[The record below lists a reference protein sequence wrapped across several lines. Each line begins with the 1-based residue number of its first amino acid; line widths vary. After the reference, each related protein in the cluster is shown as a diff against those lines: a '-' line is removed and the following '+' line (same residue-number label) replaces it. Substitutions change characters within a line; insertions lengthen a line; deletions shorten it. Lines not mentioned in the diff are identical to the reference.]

1 MNKSLRT
8 FSLMQKIDLAK
19 SINGIVW
26 FFRKIPILGK
36 FLGDKYRFYELKQ
49 IVFFLHPLFSLIWQL
64 IKSAIALSIAVT
76 LMTNVNN
83 VLVGIFGVDK
93 LIEDSLHGMTLND
106 YSISLLVPSFLYLA
120 IGIFRNMIV
129 DNGSSIHELYT
140 NFGFDPENIG
150 KAHLYYLPIQ
160 RFIGRS
166 IVFMV
171 LFKVIGK
178 VSIFYSLAISLAIL
192 LVELAASVFW
202 MDFYLKREKSIMD
215 NGFVQ
220 FIIIIVLSLAMHIA
234 SLYLAIPASIFSLT
248 TLSIAIVLFVF
259 AFIYM
264 KKFDSYAEII
274 EKSSRKY
281 ELALEGISEAS
292 ENQIKIKEKN
302 LGREKVVGTGFKKL
316 NKLFFIRHRRVI
328 RKPIIIKTS
337 IVLAISLALGIYLYL
352 NGYHGES
359 TGKISTFLIP
369 LIMYIL
375 LKQDNILRSI
385 YLNCDKGLMSYGFYR
400 ENKNVLLMYKERFK
414 SLLKIIALP
423 SIAIIISYLGLTY
436 FDRSIGTY
444 DKILNVIYIGLLG
457 LFFVNLPLMEYYL
470 LQPLDQEGKKVGKL
484 ANLIDWLVY
493 AAVFF
498 ILPRLG
504 AATSA
509 TVFITVISAFIIGFI
524 IVSQI
529 LIYKLSHKTFRIRS

>member
-64 IKSAIALSIAVT
+64 IKSAIVLSIAVT
-76 LMTNVNN
+76 IMTSVNN
-83 VLVGIFGVDK
+83 VLVGIFGLDK
-93 LIEDSLHGMTLND
+93 LIADSLHGMTLND
-106 YSISLLVPSFLYLA
+106 YSIKLLVPSFLYLTT
-120 IGIFRNMIV
+120 GSFRNMIV

-178 VSIFYSLAISLAIL
+178 VSIFYSLALSLAIL

-202 MDFYLKREKSIMD
+202 MDFSLKHEKSIMD
-215 NGFVQ
+215 NGFIQ
-220 FIIIIVLSLAMHIA
+220 LIIIIVLSLAMHI
-234 SLYLAIPASIFSLT
+234 SSFYLAIPASVFSLT
-248 TLSIAIVLFVF
+248 TLTIAIVLFVF

-264 KKFDSYAEII
+264 KNFDSYAEII

-281 ELALEGISEAS
+281 ELALEEISEAG

-302 LGREKVVGTGFKKL
+302 LGKEKVVGTGFKKL

-337 IVLAISLALGIYLYL
+337 IVLAISLALGIYLFI
-352 NGYHGES
+352 NGYNGES
-359 TGKISTFLIP
+359 INNISTFLIP

-375 LKQDNILRSI
+375 LKQDNILRSM
-385 YLNCDKGLMSYGFYR
+385 YLNCDKGLMPYGFYR

-423 SIAIIISYLGLTY
+423 SIAIIISYLGLTC
-436 FDRSIGTY
+436 FDKSIDTY

-504 AATSA
+504 DATSE
-509 TVFITVISAFIIGFI
+509 TIFVIVISAFIIAFI
-524 IVSQI
+524 VVSQI
-529 LIYKLSHKTFRIRS
+529 LVYKLSHKTFKIRS

>member
-8 FSLMQKIDLAK
+8 FAIMQKIDLAK

-26 FFRKIPILGK
+26 FIRKIPILGNL
-36 FLGDKYRFYELKQ
+36 LGDKYRFYELKQ
-49 IVFFLHPLFSLIWQL
+49 IVFFLHPVFSLIWQL
-64 IKSAIALSIAVT
+64 IKSAIVLSIAVT
-76 LMTNVNN
+76 IMTSVNN
-83 VLVGIFGVDK
+83 VLVDIFGLDK
-93 LIEDSLHGMTLND
+93 LIASSLHGMTIND
-106 YSISLLVPSFLYLA
+106 YSIKLLVPSFLYLTT
-120 IGIFRNMIV
+120 GSFRNMIV

-140 NFGFDPENIG
+140 NFGFDPESIA

-171 LFKVIGK
+171 LFKFIGR

-192 LVELAASVFW
+192 LIELAASVFW

-220 FIIIIVLSLAMHIA
+220 FFIIIILSLSMHIA
-234 SLYLAIPASIFSLT
+234 SFYLAIPASAFSLSA
-248 TLSIAIVLFVF
+248 LAIAIFLFIF

-264 KKFDSYAEII
+264 KNFNSYAEII

-302 LGREKVVGTGFKKL
+302 LGKEKVVGTGFKKL

-337 IVLAISLALGIYLYL
+337 IVLAISLALCIYLAI
-352 NGYHGES
+352 NGYNGEITS
-359 TGKISTFLIP
+359 NISTFLIP

-375 LKQDNILRSI
+375 LKQDNILRSM
-385 YLNCDKGLMSYGFYR
+385 YLNCDKGLMPYGFYR

-423 SIAIIISYLGLTY
+423 SIAIIISYLGITY
-436 FDRSIGTY
+436 FDKSIDTY
-444 DKILNVIYIGLLG
+444 DKILSVIYIGLLG

-504 AATSA
+504 DATSA
-509 TVFITVISAFIIGFI
+509 TVFIIVISAFIITFI
-524 IVSQI
+524 VVSQV

>member
-26 FFRKIPILGK
+26 FIRKIPILGNL
-36 FLGDKYRFYELKQ
+36 LGDKYRFYELKQ
-49 IVFFLHPLFSLIWQL
+49 IVFFLHPVFSLIWQL
-64 IKSAIALSIAVT
+64 IKSAIVLSIAVT
-76 LMTNVNN
+76 IMTSVNN
-83 VLVGIFGVDK
+83 VLIGIFGVGK
-93 LIEDSLHGMTLND
+93 LIASSLHGMTLND
-106 YSISLLVPSFLYLA
+106 YSISLLVPSFLYLTT
-120 IGIFRNMIV
+120 GSFRNMIV

-140 NFGFDPENIG
+140 NFGFDPESIA

-166 IVFMV
+166 LVFAIF
-171 LFKVIGK
+171 FKILGK
-178 VSIFYSLAISLAIL
+178 VSLFYSLAISLAIL
-192 LVELAASVFW
+192 LIELAASIFW

-220 FIIIIVLSLAMHIA
+220 FFIIIILSLSMHIA
-234 SLYLAIPASIFSLT
+234 SFYLSIPASAFSLSA
-248 TLSIAIVLFVF
+248 LAIAIFLFIF

-264 KKFDSYAEII
+264 KNFNSYAGII

-302 LGREKVVGTGFKKL
+302 LGKEKVVGTGFKKL

-337 IVLAISLALGIYLYL
+337 IVLAISLALCIYLAI
-352 NGYHGES
+352 NGYNGES
-359 TGKISTFLIP
+359 TSNISTFLIP

-375 LKQDNILRSI
+375 LKQDNILRSM
-385 YLNCDKGLMSYGFYR
+385 YLNCDKGLMPYGFYR

-423 SIAIIISYLGLTY
+423 SIAIIISYLGITY
-436 FDRSIGTY
+436 FDKSIDTY
-444 DKILNVIYIGLLG
+444 DKILSVIYIGLLG

-504 AATSA
+504 DATSA
-509 TVFITVISAFIIGFI
+509 TVFIIVISAFIITFI
-524 IVSQI
+524 VVSQV

>member
-26 FFRKIPILGK
+26 FIRKIPILGK

-64 IKSAIALSIAVT
+64 IKSAIVLSIAVT
-76 LMTNVNN
+76 IMTSVNN
-83 VLVGIFGVDK
+83 VLVGIFGLDK
-93 LIEDSLHGMTLND
+93 LIADSLHGMTLND
-106 YSISLLVPSFLYLA
+106 YSIKLLVPSFLYLTT
-120 IGIFRNMIV
+120 GSFRNMIV

-140 NFGFDPENIG
+140 NFGFDPESIG

-178 VSIFYSLAISLAIL
+178 VSIFYSLALSLAIL

-202 MDFYLKREKSIMD
+202 MDFSLKHEKSIMD
-215 NGFVQ
+215 NGFIQ
-220 FIIIIVLSLAMHIA
+220 LIIIIVLSLAMHIA
-234 SLYLAIPASIFSLT
+234 SFYLAIPASVFSLT
-248 TLSIAIVLFVF
+248 TLTIAIVLFVF

-264 KKFDSYAEII
+264 KNFDSYAEII

-281 ELALEGISEAS
+281 ELTLEEISEAG

-302 LGREKVVGTGFKKL
+302 LGKEKVVGTGFKKL

-337 IVLAISLALGIYLYL
+337 IVLAISLALGIYLFI
-352 NGYHGES
+352 NGYNGES
-359 TGKISTFLIP
+359 INNISTFLIP

-375 LKQDNILRSI
+375 LKQDNILRSM
-385 YLNCDKGLMSYGFYR
+385 YLNCDKGLMPYGFYR

-436 FDRSIGTY
+436 FDKSIDLY

-504 AATSA
+504 DVTSEATF
-509 TVFITVISAFIIGFI
+509 VIVISAFIIGFI
-524 IVSQI
+524 VVSQI
-529 LIYKLSHKTFRIRS
+529 LIYKFSHKTFRIRN

>member
-8 FSLMQKIDLAK
+8 FAIMQKIDLAK

-26 FFRKIPILGK
+26 FIRKIPILGNL
-36 FLGDKYRFYELKQ
+36 LGDKYRFYELKQ
-49 IVFFLHPLFSLIWQL
+49 IVFFLHPVFSLIWQL
-64 IKSAIALSIAVT
+64 IKSAIVLSIAVT
-76 LMTNVNN
+76 IMTSVNN
-83 VLVGIFGVDK
+83 VLVDIFGLDK
-93 LIEDSLHGMTLND
+93 LIASSLHGMTIND
-106 YSISLLVPSFLYLA
+106 YSIKLLVPSFLYLTT
-120 IGIFRNMIV
+120 GSFRNMIV

-140 NFGFDPENIG
+140 NFGFDPESIA

-166 IVFMV
+166 LVFAIF
-171 LFKVIGK
+171 FKILGK
-178 VSIFYSLAISLAIL
+178 VSLFYSLAISLAIL
-192 LVELAASVFW
+192 LIELAASIFW

-220 FIIIIVLSLAMHIA
+220 FFIIIILSLSMHIA
-234 SLYLAIPASIFSLT
+234 SFYLAIPASAFSLSA
-248 TLSIAIVLFVF
+248 LAIAIVLFIF

-264 KKFDSYAEII
+264 KNFNSYAEII

-302 LGREKVVGTGFKKL
+302 LGKEKVVGKGFKKL

-337 IVLAISLALGIYLYL
+337 IVLAISLALCIYLAI
-352 NGYHGES
+352 NGYNGES
-359 TGKISTFLIP
+359 TSNISTFLIP

-375 LKQDNILRSI
+375 LKQDNILRSM
-385 YLNCDKGLMSYGFYR
+385 YLNCDKGLMPYGFYR

-423 SIAIIISYLGLTY
+423 SIAIIISYLGITY
-436 FDRSIGTY
+436 FDKSIDTY
-444 DKILNVIYIGLLG
+444 DKILSVIYIGLLG

-504 AATSA
+504 DATSA
-509 TVFITVISAFIIGFI
+509 TVFIIVISTFIIAFI

-529 LIYKLSHKTFRIRS
+529 LIYKLSHKTFRIRN

>member
-8 FSLMQKIDLAK
+8 FSIMQKIDLAK

-64 IKSAIALSIAVT
+64 IKSAIVLSIAVT
-76 LMTNVNN
+76 IMTSVNN
-83 VLVGIFGVDK
+83 VLVGIFGLDK
-93 LIEDSLHGMTLND
+93 LIADSLHGMTLND
-106 YSISLLVPSFLYLA
+106 YSIKLLVPSFLYLTT
-120 IGIFRNMIV
+120 GSFRNMIV

-140 NFGFDPENIG
+140 NFGFDPESIG

-178 VSIFYSLAISLAIL
+178 VSIFYSLALSLAIL

-202 MDFYLKREKSIMD
+202 MDFSLKHEKSIMD
-215 NGFVQ
+215 NGFIQ
-220 FIIIIVLSLAMHIA
+220 LIIIIVLSLAMHIA
-234 SLYLAIPASIFSLT
+234 SFYLAIPASVFSLT
-248 TLSIAIVLFVF
+248 TLTIAIVLFVSS
-259 AFIYM
+259 FIYM
-264 KKFDSYAEII
+264 KNFDSYAEII

-281 ELALEGISEAS
+281 ELTLEEISEAG

-302 LGREKVVGTGFKKL
+302 LGKEKVVGTGFKKL

-337 IVLAISLALGIYLYL
+337 IVLAISLALGIYLFI
-352 NGYHGES
+352 NGYNGES
-359 TGKISTFLIP
+359 INNISTFLIP

-375 LKQDNILRSI
+375 LKQDNILRSM
-385 YLNCDKGLMSYGFYR
+385 YLNCDKGLMPYGFYR

-436 FDRSIGTY
+436 FDKSIDLY

-509 TVFITVISAFIIGFI
+509 TVFIIVISTFIIAFIV
-524 IVSQI
+524 VSQI
-529 LIYKLSHKTFRIRS
+529 LIYKLSHKTFKIRS

>member
-93 LIEDSLHGMTLND
+93 LIAGSLHGMTLND
-106 YSISLLVPSFLYLA
+106 YSISLLIPSFLYLA

-202 MDFYLKREKSIMD
+202 MNFYLKREKSIMD

-234 SLYLAIPASIFSLT
+234 SLYLAIPASIFSLMS
-248 TLSIAIVLFVF
+248 LAIAMVLFVF

-281 ELALEGISEAS
+281 ELALEGISEAG

-337 IVLAISLALGIYLYL
+337 IVLAISLALGIYLYI

-375 LKQDNILRSI
+375 LKQDNILRSM
-385 YLNCDKGLMSYGFYR
+385 YLNCDKGLMPYGFYR
-400 ENKNVLLMYKERFK
+400 KNKNVLLMYKERFK

-423 SIAIIISYLGLTY
+423 IFAIIISYLGLTY
-436 FDRSIGTY
+436 FDKSIDTY

-504 AATSA
+504 DLTSEATF
-509 TVFITVISAFIIGFI
+509 VIVISAFIIGFI

-529 LIYKLSHKTFRIRS
+529 LIYKLSHKTFKVRY

>member
-26 FFRKIPILGK
+26 FIRKIPILGNL
-36 FLGDKYRFYELKQ
+36 LGDKYRFYELKQ
-49 IVFFLHPLFSLIWQL
+49 IVFFLHPVFSLIWQL
-64 IKSAIALSIAVT
+64 IKSAIVLSIAVT
-76 LMTNVNN
+76 IMTSVNN
-83 VLVGIFGVDK
+83 VLVDIFGLDK
-93 LIEDSLHGMTLND
+93 LIASSLHGMTIND
-106 YSISLLVPSFLYLA
+106 YSIKLLVPSFLYLTT
-120 IGIFRNMIV
+120 GSFRNMIV

-140 NFGFDPENIG
+140 NFGFDPESIA

-171 LFKVIGK
+171 LFKFIGR

-192 LVELAASVFW
+192 LIELAASIFW

-220 FIIIIVLSLAMHIA
+220 FFIIIILSLSMHIA
-234 SLYLAIPASIFSLT
+234 SFYLAIPASAFSLSA
-248 TLSIAIVLFVF
+248 LAITIFLFIF

-264 KKFDSYAEII
+264 KNFNSYAEII

-302 LGREKVVGTGFKKL
+302 LGKEKVVGTGFKKL

-337 IVLAISLALGIYLYL
+337 IVLAISLALGIYLNI
-352 NGYHGES
+352 NGYNGES
-359 TGKISTFLIP
+359 TSNISTFLIP

-375 LKQDNILRSI
+375 LKQDNILRSM
-385 YLNCDKGLMSYGFYR
+385 YLNCDKGLMPYGFYR

-423 SIAIIISYLGLTY
+423 SIAIIISYLGITY
-436 FDRSIGTY
+436 FDKSIDTY
-444 DKILNVIYIGLLG
+444 DKILSVIYIGLLG

-504 AATSA
+504 DATSA
-509 TVFITVISAFIIGFI
+509 TVFIIVISTFIIAFI

>member
-8 FSLMQKIDLAK
+8 FSIMQRIDLAK

-26 FFRKIPILGK
+26 FFRKIPIIGK
-36 FLGDKYRFYELKQ
+36 LLGDKYRFYELKQ
-49 IVFFLHPLFSLIWQL
+49 IVFFLHPIFSLIWQL
-64 IKSAIALSIAVT
+64 IKSAIVLSIAVT
-76 LMTNVNN
+76 IMTSVNN
-83 VLVGIFGVDK
+83 VLIGIFGVGK
-93 LIEDSLHGMTLND
+93 LIASSLHGMTIND
-106 YSISLLVPSFLYLA
+106 YSIKLLVPSFLYLTT
-120 IGIFRNMIV
+120 GSFRNMIV

-140 NFGFDPENIG
+140 NFGFDPESIA

-171 LFKVIGK
+171 LFKFIGR

-192 LVELAASVFW
+192 LIELAASIFW

-220 FIIIIVLSLAMHIA
+220 FFIIIILSLAMHIA
-234 SLYLAIPASIFSLT
+234 SFYLSIPASAFSLSA
-248 TLSIAIVLFVF
+248 LAIAIFLFIF

-264 KKFDSYAEII
+264 KNFNSYAEII

-302 LGREKVVGTGFKKL
+302 LGKEKVVGKGFKKL

-337 IVLAISLALGIYLYL
+337 IVLAISLALCIYLAI
-352 NGYHGES
+352 NGYNGES
-359 TGKISTFLIP
+359 TSNISTFLIP

-375 LKQDNILRSI
+375 LKQDNILRSM
-385 YLNCDKGLMSYGFYR
+385 YLNCDKGLMPYGFYR

-423 SIAIIISYLGLTY
+423 SIAIIISYLGITY
-436 FDRSIGTY
+436 FDKSIDTY
-444 DKILNVIYIGLLG
+444 DKILSVIYIGLLG

-504 AATSA
+504 DATSA
-509 TVFITVISAFIIGFI
+509 TVFIIVISTFIIAFIII
-524 IVSQI
+524 SQI
-529 LIYKLSHKTFRIRS
+529 LIYKLSHKTFRIRN

>member
-8 FSLMQKIDLAK
+8 FAIMQKIDLAK

-26 FFRKIPILGK
+26 FIRKIPILGNL
-36 FLGDKYRFYELKQ
+36 LGDKYRFYELKQ
-49 IVFFLHPLFSLIWQL
+49 IVFFLHPVFSLIWQL
-64 IKSAIALSIAVT
+64 IKSAIVLSIAVT
-76 LMTNVNN
+76 IMTSVNN
-83 VLVGIFGVDK
+83 VLVDIFGLDK
-93 LIEDSLHGMTLND
+93 LIASSLHGMTIND
-106 YSISLLVPSFLYLA
+106 YSIKLLVPSFLYLTT
-120 IGIFRNMIV
+120 GSFRNMIV

-140 NFGFDPENIG
+140 NFGFDPESIA

-166 IVFMV
+166 LVFAIF
-171 LFKVIGK
+171 FKILGK
-178 VSIFYSLAISLAIL
+178 VSLFYSLAISLAIL
-192 LVELAASVFW
+192 LIELAASIFW

-220 FIIIIVLSLAMHIA
+220 FFIIIILSLSMHIA
-234 SLYLAIPASIFSLT
+234 SFYLAIPASAFSLSA
-248 TLSIAIVLFVF
+248 LAIAIVLFIF

-264 KKFDSYAEII
+264 KNFNSYAEII

-302 LGREKVVGTGFKKL
+302 LGKEKVVGKGFKKL

-337 IVLAISLALGIYLYL
+337 IVLAISLALCIYLAI
-352 NGYHGES
+352 NGYNGES
-359 TGKISTFLIP
+359 TSNISTFLIP

-375 LKQDNILRSI
+375 LKQDNILRSM
-385 YLNCDKGLMSYGFYR
+385 YLNCDKGLMPYGFYR

-423 SIAIIISYLGLTY
+423 SIAIIISYLGITY
-436 FDRSIGTY
+436 FDKSIDTY
-444 DKILNVIYIGLLG
+444 DKILSVIYIGLLG

-504 AATSA
+504 DATSA
-509 TVFITVISAFIIGFI
+509 TVFIIVISTFIIAFIII
-524 IVSQI
+524 SQI
-529 LIYKLSHKTFRIRS
+529 LIYKLSHKTFRIRN

>member
-93 LIEDSLHGMTLND
+93 LIEDSLHGVTLND

-220 FIIIIVLSLAMHIA
+220 FIIIITLSLAMHIA
-234 SLYLAIPASIFSLT
+234 SFYLAIPASIFSLT

-264 KKFDSYAEII
+264 KNFDSYAEII

-281 ELALEGISEAS
+281 ELALEGISEAG

-337 IVLAISLALGIYLYL
+337 IVLAISLALGIYLYI

-375 LKQDNILRSI
+375 LKQDNILRSM
-385 YLNCDKGLMSYGFYR
+385 YLNCDKGLMPYGFYR

-423 SIAIIISYLGLTY
+423 SFALIISYLGLTY
-436 FDRSIGTY
+436 FDKSIDLY

-504 AATSA
+504 DLTSEATF
-509 TVFITVISAFIIGFI
+509 VIVISAFIIGFI

-529 LIYKLSHKTFRIRS
+529 LIYKLSHKTFKIRY

>member
-150 KAHLYYLPIQ
+150 KAHLDYLPIQ

-166 IVFMV
+166 IIFMV

-220 FIIIIVLSLAMHIA
+220 FIIIITLSLAMHIA
-234 SLYLAIPASIFSLT
+234 SFYLAIPASIFSLT

-264 KKFDSYAEII
+264 KNFDSYAEII

-281 ELALEGISEAS
+281 ELAIEGISVTS

-385 YLNCDKGLMSYGFYR
+385 YLNCDKGLMPYGFYR

-423 SIAIIISYLGLTY
+423 SFAIIISYLGLTY
-436 FDRSIGTY
+436 FDKSIDLY

-504 AATSA
+504 DLTSEATF
-509 TVFITVISAFIIGFI
+509 VIVISAFIIGFI

-529 LIYKLSHKTFRIRS
+529 LIYKLSHKTFKVRY

>member
-8 FSLMQKIDLAK
+8 FSIMQRIDLAK

-26 FFRKIPILGK
+26 FFRKIPIIGK
-36 FLGDKYRFYELKQ
+36 LLGDKYRFYELKQ
-49 IVFFLHPLFSLIWQL
+49 IVFFLHPIFSLIWQL
-64 IKSAIALSIAVT
+64 IKSAIALSITV
-76 LMTNVNN
+76 LIMSGVNN
-83 VLVGIFGVDK
+83 VLVDVFGVDK
-93 LIEDSLHGMTLND
+93 LIASSLHGITLNE
-106 YSISLLVPSFLYLA
+106 YSTSLLVPSFLYLTT
-120 IGIFRNMIV
+120 GIFRNMIV
-129 DNGSSIHELYT
+129 DNGGSIHELYT
-140 NFGFDPENIG
+140 NFGFDPESIA
-150 KAHLYYLPIQ
+150 KAHLYYIPIQ

-171 LFKVIGK
+171 LFKVIGR

-192 LVELAASVFW
+192 LIELAASIFW

-220 FIIIIVLSLAMHIA
+220 FFIIIILSLSMHIA
-234 SLYLAIPASIFSLT
+234 SFYLAIPASAFSLSA
-248 TLSIAIVLFVF
+248 LAIAIFLFIF

-264 KKFDSYAEII
+264 KNFNSYAEII

-302 LGREKVVGTGFKKL
+302 LGKEKVVGTGFKKL

-337 IVLAISLALGIYLYL
+337 IVLAISLALCIYLAI
-352 NGYHGES
+352 NGYNGES
-359 TGKISTFLIP
+359 TSNISTFLIP

-375 LKQDNILRSI
+375 LKQDNILRSM
-385 YLNCDKGLMSYGFYR
+385 YLNCDKGLMPYGFYR

-423 SIAIIISYLGLTY
+423 SIAIIISYLGITY
-436 FDRSIGTY
+436 FDKSIDTY
-444 DKILNVIYIGLLG
+444 DKILSVIYIGLLG

-504 AATSA
+504 DATSA
-509 TVFITVISAFIIGFI
+509 TVFIIVISTFIIAFI

>member
-26 FFRKIPILGK
+26 FIRKIPILGNL
-36 FLGDKYRFYELKQ
+36 LGDKYRFYELKQ
-49 IVFFLHPLFSLIWQL
+49 IVFFLHPVFSLIWQL
-64 IKSAIALSIAVT
+64 IKSAIVLSIAVT
-76 LMTNVNN
+76 IMTSVNN
-83 VLVGIFGVDK
+83 VLIGIFGVGK
-93 LIEDSLHGMTLND
+93 LIASSLHGMTLND
-106 YSISLLVPSFLYLA
+106 YSTSLLVPSFLYLTT
-120 IGIFRNMIV
+120 GIFRNMIV
-129 DNGSSIHELYT
+129 DNGGSIHELYT
-140 NFGFDPENIG
+140 NFGFDPESIA

-171 LFKVIGK
+171 LFKVIGR

-192 LVELAASVFW
+192 LIELAASIFW

-220 FIIIIVLSLAMHIA
+220 FFIIIILSLSMHIA
-234 SLYLAIPASIFSLT
+234 SFYLAIPASAFSLSA
-248 TLSIAIVLFVF
+248 LAIAIFLFIF

-264 KKFDSYAEII
+264 KNFNSYAEII

-302 LGREKVVGTGFKKL
+302 LGKEKVVGTGFKKL

-337 IVLAISLALGIYLYL
+337 IVLAISLALCIYLAI
-352 NGYHGES
+352 NGYNGES
-359 TGKISTFLIP
+359 TSNISTFLIP

-375 LKQDNILRSI
+375 LKQDNILRSM
-385 YLNCDKGLMSYGFYR
+385 YLNCDKGLMPYGFYR

-423 SIAIIISYLGLTY
+423 SIAIIISYLGITY
-436 FDRSIGTY
+436 FDKSIDTY
-444 DKILNVIYIGLLG
+444 DKILSVIYIGLLG

-504 AATSA
+504 DATSA
-509 TVFITVISAFIIGFI
+509 TVFIIVISTFIIAFI

>member
-19 SINGIVW
+19 LVNGIVW
-26 FFRKIPILGK
+26 FIRKIPVLGN

-49 IVFFLHPLFSLIWQL
+49 IVFFLHPLFALIWQL
-64 IKSAIALSIAVT
+64 IKSAIALSITVT
-76 LMTNVNN
+76 IMSSINN
-83 VLVGIFGVDK
+83 VLAGIFGLDK
-93 LIEDSLHGMTLND
+93 LIASSLHGMTIND

-140 NFGFDPENIG
+140 NFGFDPESIA

-171 LFKVIGK
+171 LFKVIGR

-192 LVELAASVFW
+192 LIELAASVFW
-202 MDFYLKREKSIMD
+202 MDFSLKHEKSIMD

-220 FIIIIVLSLAMHIA
+220 FFIIIILSLAMHIA
-234 SLYLAIPASIFSLT
+234 SFYLAIPAKVFSLI
-248 TLSIAIVLFVF
+248 TLTIAVVLFVF
-259 AFIYM
+259 SFNYM
-264 KKFDSYAEII
+264 KNFDSYAEII

-281 ELALEGISEAS
+281 ELALEEISEAG

-302 LGREKVVGTGFKKL
+302 LGKEKVVGTGFKKL

-337 IVLAISLALGIYLYL
+337 IVLAISLALGIYLYI
-352 NGYHGES
+352 NGYEGES
-359 TGKISTFLIP
+359 TSKISTFLIP

-375 LKQDNILRSI
+375 LKQDNILRSM
-385 YLNCDKGLMSYGFYR
+385 YLNCDKGLMPYGFYR

-436 FDRSIGTY
+436 FDKSIDTY

-470 LQPLDQEGKKVGKL
+470 LQPLDQEGKKVGKI

-504 AATSA
+504 DATSA
-509 TVFITVISAFIIGFI
+509 TVFIIVISAFIIAFI

>member
-8 FSLMQKIDLAK
+8 FAIMQKIDLAK

-26 FFRKIPILGK
+26 FFRKIPIIGK
-36 FLGDKYRFYELKQ
+36 LLGDKYRFYELKQ
-49 IVFFLHPLFSLIWQL
+49 IVFFLHPVFSLIWQL
-64 IKSAIALSIAVT
+64 IKSAIALSITV
-76 LMTNVNN
+76 LIMSGVNN
-83 VLVGIFGVDK
+83 VLVDVFGVDK
-93 LIEDSLHGMTLND
+93 LIASSLHGMTLND
-106 YSISLLVPSFLYLA
+106 YSIKLLVPSFLYLTT
-120 IGIFRNMIV
+120 GSFRNMIV

-140 NFGFDPENIG
+140 NFGFDPENIS

-166 IVFMV
+166 VVFAV
-171 LFKVIGK
+171 LFKVLGK
-178 VSIFYSLAISLAIL
+178 VSLFYSLAISLAIL
-192 LVELAASVFW
+192 LIELAASIFW

-220 FIIIIVLSLAMHIA
+220 FFIIIILSLSMHIA
-234 SLYLAIPASIFSLT
+234 SFYLAIPASALSLSA
-248 TLSIAIVLFVF
+248 LAIAIVLFIF

-264 KKFDSYAEII
+264 KNFNSYAEII

-302 LGREKVVGTGFKKL
+302 LGKEKVVGKGFKKL

-337 IVLAISLALGIYLYL
+337 IVLAISLALCIYLAI
-352 NGYHGES
+352 NGYNGES
-359 TGKISTFLIP
+359 TSNISTFLIP

-375 LKQDNILRSI
+375 LKQDNILRSM
-385 YLNCDKGLMSYGFYR
+385 YLNCDKGLMPYGFYR

-423 SIAIIISYLGLTY
+423 SIAIIISYLGITY
-436 FDRSIGTY
+436 FDKSIGTY
-444 DKILNVIYIGLLG
+444 DKILSVIYIGLLG

-493 AAVFF
+493 AVVFF

-504 AATSA
+504 DATSA
-509 TVFITVISAFIIGFI
+509 SVFIIVISAFIIAFI

-529 LIYKLSHKTFRIRS
+529 LIYKLSHKTFRIRN

>member
-8 FSLMQKIDLAK
+8 FSIMQKIDLAK

-26 FFRKIPILGK
+26 FFRKIPIIGK
-36 FLGDKYRFYELKQ
+36 LLGDKYRFYELKQ
-49 IVFFLHPLFSLIWQL
+49 IVFFLHPVFSLIWQL
-64 IKSAIALSIAVT
+64 IKSAIALSITV
-76 LMTNVNN
+76 LIMSGVNN
-83 VLVGIFGVDK
+83 VLVDVFGVDK
-93 LIEDSLHGMTLND
+93 LIASSLHGITLNE
-106 YSISLLVPSFLYLA
+106 YSTSLLVPSFLYLTT
-120 IGIFRNMIV
+120 GIFRNMIV

-140 NFGFDPENIG
+140 NFGFDPENIS

-166 IVFMV
+166 LVFAIF
-171 LFKVIGK
+171 FKILGK
-178 VSIFYSLAISLAIL
+178 VSLFYSLAISLAIL
-192 LVELAASVFW
+192 LIELAASVFW

-220 FIIIIVLSLAMHIA
+220 FFIIIILSLSIHIA
-234 SLYLAIPASIFSLT
+234 SFYLAIPASAFSLSV
-248 TLSIAIVLFVF
+248 LAIAIVLFTF

-264 KKFDSYAEII
+264 KNFNSYAEII

-302 LGREKVVGTGFKKL
+302 LGKEKVVGKGFKKL

-337 IVLAISLALGIYLYL
+337 IVLAISLALCIYLAI
-352 NGYHGES
+352 NGYNGES
-359 TGKISTFLIP
+359 TSNISTFLIP

-375 LKQDNILRSI
+375 LKQDNILRSM
-385 YLNCDKGLMSYGFYR
+385 YLNCDKGLMPYGFYR

-423 SIAIIISYLGLTY
+423 SIAIIISYLGITY
-436 FDRSIGTY
+436 FDKSIDTY

-493 AAVFF
+493 AVVFF

-504 AATSA
+504 DATSA
-509 TVFITVISAFIIGFI
+509 SVFIIVISTFIIAFI

-529 LIYKLSHKTFRIRS
+529 LIYKLSHKTFRIRN

>member
-8 FSLMQKIDLAK
+8 FAIMQKIDLAK

-26 FFRKIPILGK
+26 FFRKIPIIGRL
-36 FLGDKYRFYELKQ
+36 LGDKYRFYELKQ
-49 IVFFLHPLFSLIWQL
+49 IVFFLYPVFSLIWQL
-64 IKSAIALSIAVT
+64 IKSSIALSITV
-76 LMTNVNN
+76 LIMSGVNN
-83 VLVGIFGVDK
+83 VLVDVFGVDK
-93 LIEDSLHGMTLND
+93 LIASSLHGITLNE
-106 YSISLLVPSFLYLA
+106 YSTSLLVPSFLYLTT
-120 IGIFRNMIV
+120 GSFKNMIV

-140 NFGFDPENIG
+140 NFGFDPESIA

-166 IVFMV
+166 LVFAIF
-171 LFKVIGK
+171 FKILGK
-178 VSIFYSLAISLAIL
+178 VSLFYSLAISLAIL
-192 LVELAASVFW
+192 LIELAASIFW

-220 FIIIIVLSLAMHIA
+220 FFIIIILSLSMHIA
-234 SLYLAIPASIFSLT
+234 SFYLAIPASAFSLSV
-248 TLSIAIVLFVF
+248 LAIAIVLFTF

-264 KKFDSYAEII
+264 KNFNSYAEII

-281 ELALEGISEAS
+281 ELALEEISEAG

-302 LGREKVVGTGFKKL
+302 LGKEKVVGKGFKKL

-337 IVLAISLALGIYLYL
+337 IVLAISLALCIYLAI
-352 NGYHGES
+352 NGYNGES
-359 TGKISTFLIP
+359 TSNISTFLIP

-375 LKQDNILRSI
+375 LKQDNILRSM
-385 YLNCDKGLMSYGFYR
+385 YLNCDKGLMPYGFYR

-436 FDRSIGTY
+436 FDKSIDLY

-493 AAVFF
+493 AVVFF

-504 AATSA
+504 DATSA
-509 TVFITVISAFIIGFI
+509 SVFIIVISTFIIAFI

-529 LIYKLSHKTFRIRS
+529 LIYKLSHKTFRIRN